1 MYIGQIWFRG
11 LPRLTEWNKLSWLE
25 TPLLKNKEH
34 HRGDI
39 RLDLW
44 YNSHQRGSDFEFDSL
59 KKNKPLTPKWV
70 LLEIAPWGKS
80 ASAMYCYAKSP
91 VGIA

>member
-1 MYIGQIWFRG
+1 MKQF
-11 LPRLTEWNKLSWLE
+11 SWLE
-25 TPLLKNKEH
+25 TPLLKNNEH
-34 HRGDI
+34 HRGDLI
-39 RLDLW
+39 YDIIPTKEDRSILFD
-44 YNSHQRGSDFEFDSL
+44 SQTDFEFDSL